1 MDQITQLNGTV
12 NRALNPLFGNQVFST
27 LLRVLLIL
35 YGGLAAPRLPSNIA
49 AYLSTTYFRVFTI
62 ALIVFVVSKDI
73 LLAALIAVTYYVSVT
88 DNRLSNAASSVT
100 SGLSSSIANKTSGLT
115 ASIGNKTSGL
125 TTSIANKAVSVATE
139 LVNTASEQLSTL
151 ESKINPETTSSE
163 TTSSETASS
172 ETTSSETAKLDA
184 ANPETKPANQ
194 EGGCPCTRRQATPG
208 PQIDWDKLEG
218 VVPRESRKFNAESV
232 LASVS
237 AGSIDTIPSGESAAA
252 FGPTTTALTTET
264 AEPKPIQTFD
274 IAAWSDPQK

>member
-73 LLAALIAVTYYVSVT
+73 ILAALIAGTYYVSVT

-139 LVNTASEQLSTL
+139 FVNTASEQLSTL

-163 TTSSETASS
+163 T
-172 ETTSSETAKLDA
+172 AKLDAAKPSA
-184 ANPETKPANQ
+184 ANPETKPASQ

-237 AGSIDTIPSGESAAA
+237 VGSIDTIPSGESAAA